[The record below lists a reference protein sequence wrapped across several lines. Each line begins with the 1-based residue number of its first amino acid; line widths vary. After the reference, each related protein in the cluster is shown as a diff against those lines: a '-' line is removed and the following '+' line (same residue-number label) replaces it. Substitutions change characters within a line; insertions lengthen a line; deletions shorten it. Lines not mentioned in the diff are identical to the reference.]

1 MDLDTLKDLATLI
14 GGIVLLLTFVKG
26 TIEYIRQGTQKRVE
40 LFLRLDKNF
49 RDNLQFQ
56 KIRHL
61 ITENNPKVVEQSKKI
76 RSDYAGFFELIALMT
91 NTGLIK
97 KEVSCYMF
105 SSDAILCW
113 ENQYFWQ
120 DFDKSDKYWGML
132 KVYVKEMKELRP
144 KLKMTQKKYSL

>member
-1 MDLDTLKDLATLI
+1 
-14 GGIVLLLTFVKG
+14 
-26 TIEYIRQGTQKRVE
+26 
-40 LFLRLDKNF
+40 
-49 RDNLQFQ
+49 
-56 KIRHL
+56 
-61 ITENNPKVVEQSKKI
+61 
-76 RSDYAGFFELIALMT
+76 
-91 NTGLIK
+91 
-97 KEVSCYMF
+97 MF